1 MANGGTEPEH
11 KGSMRW
17 HLSATGVWEAE
28 SARLAA
34 AEAKLRPVKREAV
47 AGQSYIVSNTPAHS
61 FTGFG
66 GIRPCR
72 QR

>member
-1 MANGGTEPEH
+1 MANGGTEPER
-11 KGSMRW
+11 KEGARW
-17 HLSATGVWEAE
+17 PVNATGVWEPG